1 MICPANYDQGSTSPD
16 VEIPTTPAVD
26 SINYGFAETT
36 TMSAPPN
43 QTLRLVQWGVKNFLL
58 EMSTEESLGAIPI
71 TLLFDCFCVDHL
83 FSNQKLRASL
93 ISPVLVSPVFDERCF
108 NSSRSKC

>member
-71 TLLFDCFCVDHL
+71 TLLLIAFVLITCF
-83 FSNQKLRASL
+83 QIRSL
-93 ISPVLVSPVFDERCF
+93 GLV
-108 NSSRSKC
+108 